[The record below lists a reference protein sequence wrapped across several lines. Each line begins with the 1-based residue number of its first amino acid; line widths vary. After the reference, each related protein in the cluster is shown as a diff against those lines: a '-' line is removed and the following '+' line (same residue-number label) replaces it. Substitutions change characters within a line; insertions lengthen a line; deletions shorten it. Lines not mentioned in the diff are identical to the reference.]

1 MSESE
6 QKKWTPEKEKI
17 AVVETGI
24 TFGLEHFRMG
34 HIPSLRKASMTCL
47 KGHRLVTGALS
58 RLGMAEGNP
67 DEIEL
72 RASYVDHFDGQTKI
86 VRINR
91 RGESY
96 EVKPVGW
103 IPFGEETVMEEAEE
117 TEE

>member
-6 QKKWTPEKEKI
+6 QKKWTSEKEKI

-24 TFGLEHFRMG
+24 TFDFGDFRLG
-34 HIPSLRKASMTCL
+34 HTPSLRKASML
-47 KGHRLVTGALS
+47 SIKGRRLVIEALS

-72 RASYVDHFDGQTKI
+72 RASYVDRFDGQTKI